1 MPTVIVNGK
10 KVNVPDS
17 ATSEDIIRA
26 TGKRNVNPNTRAVV
40 RNTNAAVRDKLKPGM
55 KYRVREG
62 EKFTTVPDR
71 VKASFFDDLRNF
83 FRSSPQSN
91 NSSTQNTQH
100 VQQYGGETV
109 TYFGN
114 KENWRKQVIESQ
126 VLDVSEKMFKSS
138 PVELDDDCN
147 YVVFNSFL
155 LPPEWQR
162 ANSGL
167 KSVKMMLIFPDQY
180 PDLPTNGF
188 YLPANLQIPENA
200 RHFYTRGY
208 GGAFGETD
216 EEIEFMRRG
225 NWKWYCTH
233 ILPGAWQPAH
243 LRVVDD
249 WRKGD
254 NLWDILTI
262 CKDVLTHPLED

>member
-1 MPTVIVNGK
+1 MATVIVNGK
-10 KVNVPDS
+10 RVNVPDS
-17 ATSEDIIRA
+17 ASSEDIIRA
-26 TGKRNVNPNTRAVV
+26 TGRRVNPNTRAVI
-40 RNTNAAVRDKLKPGM
+40 RNTDAANRDKLIPGR
-55 KYRVREG
+55 KYGIRDG

-71 VKASFFDDLRNF
+71 VKAAS
-83 FRSSPQSN
+83 
-91 NSSTQNTQH
+91 
-100 VQQYGGETV
+100 
-109 TYFGN
+109 YFGN
-114 KENWRKQVIESQ
+114 KEEWRKCVIEDQVI
-126 VLDVSEKMFKSS
+126 DVSAKMFKNS
-138 PVELDDDCN
+138 PVELDEDCN
-147 YVVFNSFL
+147 YVVFNGFL

-162 ANSGL
+162 ANPGSTF
-167 KSVKMMLIFPDQY
+167 VKMMLIFPDQY

-200 RHFYTRGY
+200 AHFYERGY

-233 ILPGAWQPAH
+233 IKPGAWNPAH
-243 LRVVDD
+243 LKVVDD

>member
-1 MPTVIVNGK
+1 MATVIVNGK
-10 KVNVPDS
+10 RVNVPDS
-17 ATSEDIIRA
+17 ASSEDIIRA
-26 TGKRNVNPNTRAVV
+26 TGRRNVNRAVV
-40 RNTNAAVRDKLKPGM
+40 RNTNAANRDKLIPGR
-55 KYRVREG
+55 KYGIRDG

-71 VKASFFDDLRNF
+71 VKAAS
-83 FRSSPQSN
+83 
-91 NSSTQNTQH
+91 
-100 VQQYGGETV
+100 
-109 TYFGN
+109 YFGN
-114 KENWRKQVIESQ
+114 KEEWRKRVIEDQVI
-126 VLDVSEKMFKSS
+126 DVSAKMFKNS
-138 PVELDDDCN
+138 PVELDEDCN
-147 YVVFNSFL
+147 YVVFNGFL

-162 ANSGL
+162 ANPGSTF
-167 KSVKMMLIFPDQY
+167 VKMMLIFPDQY

-200 RHFYTRGY
+200 AHFYERGY

-233 ILPGAWQPAH
+233 IKPGAWNPAH
-243 LRVVDD
+243 LKVVDD